1 MKHILIILLRVL
13 GVLFIGLLMGIAGL
27 LIGAIIG
34 GNFMQGFIFN
44 GVQGY
49 EATGQIGLM
58 LGAALGL
65 ISGARLFFKRKK
77 GL

>member
-1 MKHILIILLRVL
+1 MKHILIILLRGP
-13 GVLFIGLLMGIAGL
+13 GVLFIGLLMGILGL
-27 LIGAIIG
+27 LIGAVIG
-34 GNFMQGFIFN
+34 GNLAQGFTFN

-65 ISGARLFFKRKK
+65 IAGTILFFKRRKR
-77 GL
+77 L